1 MFRVEE
7 ARFLNP
13 RQTGLRAPSPRL
25 RVTASFMFTARPSSD
40 LRDPVTDTS
49 SSHILAE
56 RLARAAETED
66 WATFVS
72 VVRDA
77 GPGLIADLSLATMV
91 QRVTGRL
98 DIEALPQGFRPLR
111 VAVLRN
117 ATLEPALPAVT
128 VALVQRGFVP
138 EFRLGDFDVYE
149 PYAEGLGERRREH
162 LAGADVAF
170 VYWDPDQLA
179 GDALFAPPD
188 DFFEVLRARITAI
201 LEGLVERVDGS
212 VIVANLA
219 PAMHDAFGARGAR
232 DPHSW
237 PQVARRLNLA
247 LADFAAAR
255 DSVAVLDLAHA
266 VARLGV
272 SGYRDA
278 RTYYP
283 SRVAFS
289 AAFAPR
295 FATAFASTVAAAL
308 SQPRKCLVLDCDNTL
323 WGGVL
328 GEDGP
333 EGVHIG
339 TEYPGSLY
347 RLFQLHLKALH
358 GQGFLLALNSKND
371 EAEVLAFLR
380 SSPDMVLREE
390 HIATHRINWG
400 DKAENIRGIAA
411 DLNIGIDSLIF
422 IDDSDVECERVRQ
435 ALPEVQVERFP
446 GVPLKIPGFIDSLR
460 GTEILRVTEDDLR
473 RSESLRADIHRR
485 ALRERVGGYRE
496 FLESLGIELA
506 IRCGASAHVERI
518 SQLTQR
524 TNQFNLTT
532 RRYSVAQLRAMLERD
547 RVYTMAMRDRFSDYG
562 TVGVAIV
569 RDTERPGEA
578 EIDSLLM
585 SCRAFGRRI
594 EETFLGVVLDD
605 LAAGGVQR
613 VTASYRPTERNAMV
627 RDFFPLLGFEPF
639 PCPAGEP
646 GDAGMYY
653 LLRLPRDPAAFDELP
668 HAMTFSTR
676 S

>member
-1 MFRVEE
+1 MT
-7 ARFLNP
+7 
-13 RQTGLRAPSPRL
+13 QT
-25 RVTASFMFTARPSSD
+25 PSSQD
-40 LRDPVTDTS
+40 
-49 SSHILAE
+49 LAE
-56 RLARAAETED
+56 RLTRAAETED
-66 WATFVS
+66 RAAFVS
-72 VVRDA
+72 LVRDA
-77 GPGLIADLSLATMV
+77 GPGLIADVSLAAMV
-91 QRVTGRL
+91 QRVVGDFDL
-98 DIEALPQGFRPLR
+98 DALPQGFRPLR

-117 ATLEPALPAVT
+117 ATLEPALPPVT
-128 VALVQRGFVP
+128 VALVQRGFIP

-149 PYAEGLGERRREH
+149 PYAEGLGDRQRAL

-170 VYWDPDQLA
+170 VYWDPDHLA

-188 DFFEVLRARITAI
+188 DFAEVLGARLTGI
-201 LEGLVERVDGS
+201 VERLVARADGS
-212 VIVANLA
+212 LIVANLA
-219 PAMHDAFGARGAR
+219 PAMLEMSGPRGAR
-232 DPHSW
+232 DPRAW
-237 PQVARRLNLA
+237 PQVARRVNLA
-247 LADFAAAR
+247 LADFAAHE
-255 DSVAVLDLAHA
+255 DSVAVLDLAGA
-266 VARLGV
+266 VARFGV

-295 FATAFASTVAAAL
+295 FAEAFASTVAAAL
-308 SQPRKCLVLDCDNTL
+308 AQPRKCLVLDCDNTL

-333 EGVHIG
+333 EGVRIG

-347 RLFQLHLKALH
+347 RLFQLHLRALH
-358 GQGFLLALNSKND
+358 DQGFLLALNSKND

-380 SSPDMVLREE
+380 SSPGMVLREE
-390 HIATHRINWG
+390 HFATHRINWE
-400 DKAENIRGIAA
+400 DKADNIRGIAA

-446 GVPLKIPGFIDSLR
+446 GAPLEIPGFIEALR

-473 RSESLRADIHRR
+473 RSESLRADVRRR

-496 FLESLGIELA
+496 FLESLDIELT
-506 IRCGASAHVERI
+506 IRRGVSAQVERI

-532 RRYSVAQLRAMLERD
+532 RRYSAAEIRAMLDRD

-562 TVGVAIV
+562 TVGVAIA
-569 RDTERPGEA
+569 RDGERPGEA

-594 EETFLGVVLDD
+594 EETFVAAVLDD
-605 LAAGGVQR
+605 LAAAGVRR
-613 VTASYRPTERNAMV
+613 VTAAFRPTARNGMV
-627 RDFFPLLGFEPF
+627 RDFYPRFGFEPR
-639 PCPAGEP
+639 PLPAGVNAGRTSAQATAGDAAP
-646 GDAGMYY
+646 GSAGDAGSGAGEAEDAGMDY
-653 LLRLPRDPAAFDELP
+653 LLRLPRDPSALEELP
-668 HAMTFSTR
+668 HAVTLRTQ
-676 S
+676 

>member
-1 MFRVEE
+1 MTE
-7 ARFLNP
+7 
-13 RQTGLRAPSPRL
+13 S
-25 RVTASFMFTARPSSD
+25 
-40 LRDPVTDTS
+40 S
-49 SSHILAE
+49 SSHNLAE
-56 RLARAAETED
+56 RLTGAAETED
-66 WATFVS
+66 WSAFVS
-72 VVRDA
+72 AVRAA
-77 GPGLIADLSLATMV
+77 GPGLIADLPLAAMV

-98 DIEALPQGFRPLR
+98 DLEALPPGLRPLR

-149 PYAEGLGERRREH
+149 PYAEGLDDRRRAL
-162 LAGADVAF
+162 LARADVAF
-170 VYWDPDQLA
+170 AYWDPDQLA

-188 DFFEVLRARITAI
+188 DILEVLRARLAGI
-201 LEGLVERVDGS
+201 LEGLAARVEGP

-219 PAMHDAFGARGAR
+219 PAMHDVFGTRGAR
-232 DPHSW
+232 DPRSW
-237 PQVARRLNLA
+237 PQVLRRLNLA
-247 LADFAAAR
+247 LADFAAGR
-255 DSVAVLDLAHA
+255 DSVAVLDLAGA
-266 VARLGV
+266 VARFGV
-272 SGYRDA
+272 TGYRDG

-295 FATAFASTVAAAL
+295 FAEAFASTVAAAL

-328 GEDGP
+328 GEDGSD
-333 EGVHIG
+333 GVHIG

-358 GQGFLLALNSKND
+358 DQGFLLALNSRND

-380 SSPDMVLREE
+380 SCPDMVLREK
-390 HIATHRINWG
+390 HFATHRINWG
-400 DKAENIRGIAA
+400 DKAENIRGIAT
-411 DLNIGIDSLIF
+411 DLNIGTDSLIF

-446 GVPLKIPGFIDSLR
+446 GAALEIPRFIESLR

-473 RSESLRADIHRR
+473 RSESLRTDVQRR

-496 FLESLGIELA
+496 FLESLGIELT
-506 IRCGASAHVERI
+506 IRRGPSTQVERI

-532 RRYSVAQLRAMLERD
+532 RRYPVAEVRAMLERD

-562 TVGVAIV
+562 AVAVAIV
-569 RDTERPGEA
+569 RDGERPREA

-605 LAAGGVQR
+605 LAAAGVER
-613 VTASYRPTERNAMV
+613 VTAAFRPTARNGMV
-627 RDFFPLLGFEPF
+627 RDFYPRLGFELRSGQPGG
-639 PCPAGEP
+639 PVPASEGDVESRAGDAASSAA
-646 GDAGMYY
+646 GDAGSGADGAGDGGIDY
-653 LLRLPRDPAAFDELP
+653 LLRLPRDPAMFEELP
-668 HAMTFSTR
+668 HAMTFR
-676 S
+676 AQ